1 MMLCLDVGNTQ
12 IYGGVYNQEGEI
24 KHRFRMTTSAVKTSD
39 EIGIFLKAVLE
50 QNGVEDISQIKRVGV
65 CSVVPQQDH
74 SMKNAILK
82 YFKVQPFFLEAG
94 VKTGIKLKS
103 PNPKEVGADRIASA
117 IAGSHNFE
125 NKNLVIVDFGT
136 AITVDVI
143 NSDKDYLGGVI
154 LAGVR
159 LSVEALGLKTAKLP
173 IVQVQKPERT
183 VGRTTVE
190 CIQSGIFYGTV
201 GSIKEIVSRIKT
213 EAFAGQDSMVIAT
226 GGFAGL
232 FKDEKLFDLEAPD
245 LVLDGLRICYLKN
258 L

>member
-12 IYGGVYNQEGEI
+12 IYGGVYDSQGVI
-24 KHRFRMTTSAVKTSD
+24 SHRFRMTTSAVKTSD

-50 QNGVEDISQIKRVGV
+50 QNGIEDISRIQQVGV

-74 SMKNAILK
+74 SLRNAILK
-82 YFKVQPFFLEAG
+82 YFKVNPFFLEAG
-94 VKTGIKLKS
+94 VKTGIKLKAT
-103 PNPKEVGADRIASA
+103 NPKEVGADRIASA
-117 IAGSHNFE
+117 IAGSHHYE
-125 NKNLVIVDFGT
+125 NQNLIIVDFGT

-143 NSDKDYLGGVI
+143 TSGKDYLGGVI

-159 LSVEALGLKTAKLP
+159 LGVEALGLKTAKLP
-173 IVQVQKPERT
+173 IVQVQKPERV

-190 CIQSGIFYGTV
+190 CIQAGTFYGTV
-201 GSIKEIVSRIKT
+201 GSIKEIVGRIKK
-213 EAFAGQDSMVIAT
+213 EVFAGQDSLVIAT

-232 FKDEKLFDLEAPD
+232 FVDEGLFDLEAQD
-245 LVLDGLRICYLKN
+245 LVLDGLRTCYLKN

>member
-12 IYGGVYNQEGEI
+12 IYGGVFDAQGVI
-24 KHRFRMTTSAVKTSD
+24 QHRFRMTTSAVKTSD

-50 QNGVEDISQIKRVGV
+50 QNGVSDISKITQVGV

-74 SMKNAILK
+74 SLKNAILK

-94 VKTGIKLKS
+94 VKTGIKLKAT
-103 PNPKEVGADRIASA
+103 NPKEVGADRIASA
-117 IAGSHNFE
+117 IAGCHLYE
-125 NKNLVIVDFGT
+125 NQNLIIVDFGT

-143 NSDKDYLGGVI
+143 SAEKDYLGGVI

-159 LSVEALGLKTAKLP
+159 LNVEALGLKTAKLP
-173 IVQVQKPERT
+173 FVQVQKPEKI

-201 GSIKEIVSRIKT
+201 GSIKEIVSQIKAET
-213 EAFAGQDSMVIAT
+213 FPQQENLVIAT
-226 GGFAGL
+226 GGFAGM
-232 FKDEKLFDLEAPD
+232 FQGEGLFDVEAPD
-245 LVLDGLRICYLKN
+245 LVLEGLRTCYLKN
-258 L
+258 I